1 MAALPAAALAFVISR
16 ERPRRARVA
25 GLFLG
30 VCGAALFLAS
40 ARPDAETPH
49 RLLGDLVLMA
59 AAVVWGMYTIVGRP
73 LMAAGGPMRT
83 TTWVVATGT
92 VVLIALGLPV
102 AAGSGIDW
110 AAQPPDLWLAILFL
124 GAISTGIGYSFYYR
138 GIRDLGPTSAA
149 LAMLLLPLTG
159 AVASIVLLGESL
171 APLQVAGSLVMA
183 AGAVIAIL
191 CDHRIMAKGAA
202 RIGLNEV
209 QVGLYP
215 GETIFRCYERILGTA
230 KATNFLIRGAML
242 TADEALAAGLVDELV
257 EPDQVIAR
265 AVALGEEIAA
275 LPPMTYRK
283 TRAMARADLVRIVE
297 HPTESLASLMQAG
310 WITDETRERMAGLL
324 R

>member
-1 MAALPAAALAFVISR
+1 MTVRAPRVPTHLVAWLPLLITMIVWGVTYALTRHAVQNVGAIPAAMLRFGLGSLVLLGALAIADRGVPRVPTGMGRRLIAGGLLGVAFYNVLFFGGLALAPAIDAAALMPVTTPIATAALAFVLTR
-16 ERPRRARVA
+16 ERPRRARVL
-25 GLFLG
+25 GLLLG

-40 ARPDAETPH
+40 AQPDAETPH

-59 AAVVWGMYTIVGRP
+59 AAVVWGIYTIVGRP

-92 VVLIALGLPV
+92 VVLIAIGLPV

-110 AAQPPDLWLAILFL
+110 AAQPADLWLAILFL

-159 AVASIVLLGESL
+159 AVASILLLGESL

-191 CDHRIMAKGAA
+191 AAPSPVPAQAAPAPDGARPSA
-202 RIGLNEV
+202 
-209 QVGLYP
+209 
-215 GETIFRCYERILGTA
+215 
-230 KATNFLIRGAML
+230 
-242 TADEALAAGLVDELV
+242 
-257 EPDQVIAR
+257 
-265 AVALGEEIAA
+265 
-275 LPPMTYRK
+275 
-283 TRAMARADLVRIVE
+283 
-297 HPTESLASLMQAG
+297 
-310 WITDETRERMAGLL
+310 
-324 R
+324 